1 LNLAWLSEGHRF
13 SLIALMGVVG
23 TELLSDRKIQAMKK
37 ILITSI
43 ITLYAAIL
51 TQAQSELIPNNL
63 PPLPMQSPQPILS
76 QFEAVKSGRNRILP
90 DGSIA
95 VLPNNQDGPLPCPTG
110 IGKPCALLGGRLYFN
125 DPSHMTEHDATLGKA
140 MRNPMMVVGG
150 LFNLASTIA
159 DIEGTQACL
168 SAHACTEGNPMFG
181 RNPSRA
187 RSYGLGMPMIFAVY
201 AMSSWMKKHGEGNL
215 AFGLLWGGTMT
226 HVYEAAHAYALANT
240 GSPVKTKSSAAQG
253 MGMTIR
259 F

>member
-1 LNLAWLSEGHRF
+1 MNLAGLREGHRF
-13 SLIALMGVVG
+13 SLLALLGVIG
-23 TELLSDRKIQAMKK
+23 TESRKIQAMKK
-37 ILITSI
+37 ILLTSI

-63 PPLPMQSPQPILS
+63 PLAPTQSPQPILS
-76 QFEAVKSGRNRILP
+76 QFEAVKPGPSRIP
-90 DGSIA
+90 

-125 DPSHMTEHDATLGKA
+125 DPSHMTEHDRTLSKA

-181 RNPSRA
+181 RNPSRR
-187 RSYGLGMPMIFAVY
+187 RSYGLGVPMTLAVY

-226 HVYEAAHAYALANT
+226 HVYEAAHAYALAST
-240 GSPVKTKSSAAQG
+240 GSPVKTKFSAAPG
-253 MGMTIR
+253 MGITIR